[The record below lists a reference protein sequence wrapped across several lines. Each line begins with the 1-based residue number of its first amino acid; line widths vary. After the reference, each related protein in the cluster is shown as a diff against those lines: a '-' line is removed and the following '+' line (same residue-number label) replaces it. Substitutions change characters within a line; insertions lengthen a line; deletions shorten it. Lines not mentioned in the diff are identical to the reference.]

1 VGRYT
6 QIAKDEGRFKGK
18 VIKNVA
24 EQLKMRA
31 RFEGVGKVKKS
42 VLVIGASEA
51 GRMVEELE
59 RIGDDILVISMI
71 RIRGEVNE
79 EKVEHVVEEA
89 RLGVIAPDKIIIFRP
104 GNSQSVHGK
113 PENRGKGPERKIKV
127 EYHMTEPA
135 KISMGE
141 KEKIVGLMEY
151 MVDELRKEYQGSDIL
166 YVGLMPRHIE
176 RCCTE
181 KSHMEGE
188 DIVMLHGSRRE
199 FDRQVKNR
207 IGEKVEMVE
216 WFEALGLEV
225 EPGLREIREMQIVG
239 SDGVHLEK
247 GWNRKAAISMA
258 RRLMEE
264 EVVVVSGE
272 RESKKIKR

>member
-1 VGRYT
+1 
-6 QIAKDEGRFKGK
+6 
-18 VIKNVA
+18 
-24 EQLKMRA
+24 
-31 RFEGVGKVKKS
+31 
-42 VLVIGASEA
+42 
-51 GRMVEELE
+51 
-59 RIGDDILVISMI
+59 
-71 RIRGEVNE
+71 
-79 EKVEHVVEEA
+79 
-89 RLGVIAPDKIIIFRP
+89 
-104 GNSQSVHGK
+104 
-113 PENRGKGPERKIKV
+113 
-127 EYHMTEPA
+127 MTEPA

-207 IGEKVEMVE
+207 IGEKVEIVE

-225 EPGLREIREMQIVG
+225 EPGLREIRDMQIVG

-272 RESKKIKR
+272 RESKKIRR